1 MSGFRDMNLITT
13 HYVMAGQVGYHGNLF
28 GGIMLAWLDEAAA
41 AFACQVADTGRMV
54 TKHISALTFERPVRP
69 GQLIKIYGRVIKIGT
84 TSLTVEL
91 EARRHSI
98 YNGTQKPVC
107 KCSMV
112 FVRIDGDGEP
122 VPIPNHVHQKMHLDD
137 RVSVD
142 DAKLESPKKQD
153 KDSAGEGKT

>member
-1 MSGFRDMNLITT
+1 MSTIHQMSLIST
-13 HYVMAGQVGYHGNLF
+13 HYVMANQVGYHGNLF
-28 GGIMLAWLDEAAA
+28 GGTMLSWLDEAAA

-91 EARRHSI
+91 EARRTSI
-98 YNGTQKPVC
+98 YNGTQKTVC

-112 FVRIDGDGEP
+112 FVRIDGDGEA
-122 VPIPNHVHQKMHLDD
+122 VPISPHVHEKKYLGD
-137 RVSVD
+137 RHYPLKRGV
-142 DAKLESPKKQD
+142 ESEVEDTD
-153 KDSAGEGKT
+153 KG

>member
-1 MSGFRDMNLITT
+1 MNLIST
-13 HYVMAGQVGYHGNLF
+13 HYVMAKEVGYHGNLF
-28 GGIMLAWLDEAAA
+28 GGTMLSWLDEAAA

-69 GQLIKIYGRVIKIGT
+69 GQLIKIYGRVLKIGT
-84 TSLTVEL
+84 TSLTVEM

-107 KCSMV
+107 KCDMV

-122 VPIPNHVHQKMHLDD
+122 VPIPPHIHKKTHLDD
-137 RVSVD
+137 MGYLSNGNED
-142 DAKLESPKKQD
+142 KSPIKINPPED
-153 KDSAGEGKT
+153 KT